1 MTVTH
6 DRGRSTR
13 PVRDPE
19 RVSTGPVVAR
29 ALRLLEAFSDDRP
42 TLTLSEISRR
52 SGVPL
57 STAHRLVTE
66 LEVWGAVERDAGGR
80 YQIGLRLWEVGALAP
95 RGPGLRER
103 ALPYLEDLCAVT
115 RENVQLAVR
124 EDDEIVFV
132 ERLAGSRAVGVLTRV
147 GGRWAMTATGVG
159 LVLLAHAPAD
169 VVERV
174 LEGPF
179 TRHTPYTL
187 ADPVR
192 IREMLA
198 AIRTCGY
205 AVSERQI
212 TDDAT
217 SVAAPIRDAG
227 GEVVAALSVVAHHDN
242 PPVSVLAPLVRTSAA
257 GVSHALAAG
266 RRPRRAAPPA
276 P

>member
-1 MTVTH
+1 MAVARAVPH
-6 DRGRSTR
+6 PAPEPGA
-13 PVRDPE
+13 E

-29 ALRLLEAFSDDRP
+29 ALRLLEAFSDERP

-57 STAHRLVTE
+57 STAHRLIAE
-66 LEVWGAVERDAGGR
+66 LETWGAVERDGAGR
-80 YQIGLRLWEVGALAP
+80 YQVGLRLWEVGALAP

-124 EDDEIVFV
+124 EDDEIVYV
-132 ERLAGSRAVGVLTRV
+132 ERLAGTRAVGVHIRV

-179 TRHTPYTL
+179 PRHTPWTL
-187 ADPVR
+187 TDPAR
-192 IREMLA
+192 IRETLA
-198 AIRTCGY
+198 AVRTRGY

-212 TDDAT
+212 TTDAT
-217 SVAAPIRDAG
+217 SVAAPVRDAS
-227 GEVVAALSVVAHHDN
+227 GEVVAALSVVAHHDAN
-242 PPVSVLAPLVRTSAA
+242 IAALAPLVRTSAG

-266 RRPRRAAPPA
+266 RRRRPPPPR
-276 P
+276 